1 MRWQRY
7 QRWGPRG
14 KAGDA
19 AVPSAPVGD
28 KYLALVDNMEM
39 SRDQSI
45 DLTSVEDDAIKIC
58 QELIRIPSV
67 NFGEGKGDESAVADY
82 IVKSLAEVGIESKI
96 YEAAP
101 NRCNVIARIKG
112 SDSSRPG
119 LVVHGHTDVVPAN
132 ADDWSVDPFGGIIK
146 DGMIWGRGA
155 VDMKNMDAMILAI
168 VRDWARRGYKPER
181 DIVLAFFA
189 DEEAGMT
196 YGSRFM
202 SAKHPEVF
210 SGCSEAISEVGG
222 FSVTVAD
229 GKRLYFVEAAQ
240 KGIHWMRLTAQG
252 RAGHGSMM
260 NDENAITAIT
270 DAVAKIG
277 KHEWPQRYTKT
288 VKKLFK
294 EVARVTGREYDENDL
309 RPLLKEVGSTARM
322 IGATLQNTAN
332 PTMLDAGYKAN
343 VIPGSASAV
352 IDGRFLPGY
361 EEELNSTIR
370 AIIGPDISIET
381 ISHDI
386 ALEVDFDSPLVEAMK
401 AALLSQ
407 DPEGIP
413 VPYLMSGG
421 TDNKALSELGIVG
434 YGFSPLRLP
443 ADLDFMAL
451 FHGVDER
458 VPIDGLRFGVRVLS
472 NLLENA

>member
-1 MRWQRY
+1 MATSQSE
-7 QRWGPRG
+7 QIF
-14 KAGDA
+14 
-19 AVPSAPVGD
+19 
-28 KYLALVDNMEM
+28 
-39 SRDQSI
+39 QSI
-45 DLTSVEDDAIKIC
+45 EDEAVSIC
-58 QELIRIPSV
+58 QDLIRIPSV
-67 NFGEGKGDESAVADY
+67 NYGEGKGDEKAVAEY
-82 IVKSLAEVGIESKI
+82 VVKSLSEVGITATI
-96 YEAAP
+96 YESAT

-112 SDSSRPG
+112 SDSTRPG
-119 LVVHGHTDVVPAN
+119 LVVHGHLDVVPAN
-132 ADDWSVDPFGGIIK
+132 ADDWSVDPFSAEIR

-155 VDMKNMDAMILAI
+155 VDMKNVDAMILAI
-168 VRDWARRGYKPER
+168 VRSWARTGFTPER

-196 YGSRFM
+196 YGSRWM
-202 SAKHPEVF
+202 TANHPEVF
-210 SGCSEAISEVGG
+210 AGCSEAISEVGG

-240 KGIHWMRLTAQG
+240 KGIHWMKLTARG

-260 NDENAITAIT
+260 NDDNALTALT

-277 KHEWPQRYTKT
+277 RFEWPQRYTKT
-288 VKKLFK
+288 VKVLFK
-294 EVARVTGREYDENDL
+294 RISEATGKPYDENDL
-309 RPLLKEVGSTARM
+309 RPLLKEIGPTERM

-332 PTMLDAGYKAN
+332 PTMLEAGYKAN

-361 EEELNSTIR
+361 ENELNETIR
-370 AIIGPDISIET
+370 SIIGKDIEIET
-381 ISHDI
+381 ISRDI
-386 ALEVDFDSPLVEAMK
+386 ALEVDFEGELVEAMCNAITK
-401 AALLSQ
+401 F

-458 VPIDGLRFGVRVLS
+458 VPISGLHFGVNVLKDFM
-472 NLLENA
+472 ENA

>member
-1 MRWQRY
+1 MNLE
-7 QRWGPRG
+7 
-14 KAGDA
+14 AE
-19 AVPSAPVGD
+19 VV
-28 KYLALVDNMEM
+28 
-39 SRDQSI
+39 
-45 DLTSVEDDAIKIC
+45 KIC
-58 QELIRIPSV
+58 QDLIRIPSV
-67 NFGEGKGDESAVADY
+67 NFGEGKGDEKAVAEY
-82 IVKSLAEVGIESKI
+82 IVASLAEVGISSQIFES
-96 YEAAP
+96 AP
-101 NRCNVIARIKG
+101 NRCNVIARLPG
-112 SDSSRPG
+112 SDTSRPG
-119 LVVHGHTDVVPAN
+119 LVLHGHIDVVPAN
-132 ADDWSVDPFGGIIK
+132 AADWSVDPFAAEIR

-168 VRDWARRGYKPER
+168 VRKWARTGYKPPR

-196 YGSRFM
+196 YGSRWM
-202 SAKHPEVF
+202 AAAHPEVF
-210 SGCSEAISEVGG
+210 AGCSEAISEVGG

-240 KGIHWMRLTAQG
+240 KGIHWMKLTAHG

-260 NDENAITAIT
+260 NDENAITSLT
-270 DAVAKIG
+270 EAVAKIG
-277 KHEWPQRYTKT
+277 RYEWPQRYTKT
-288 VKKLFK
+288 VKILFSK
-294 EVARVTGREYDENDL
+294 IAQATGKKYDETDL
-309 RPLLKEVGSTARM
+309 RPLLSEIGPTARM

-332 PTMLDAGYKAN
+332 PTMLEAGYKAN

-361 EEELNSTIR
+361 EDELNKTIKE
-370 AIIGPDISIET
+370 IIGPDISVET
-381 ISHDI
+381 ISRDI
-386 ALEVDFDSPLVEAMK
+386 ALEIDFEGDLVEAMCN
-401 AALLSQ
+401 AITTF

-434 YGFSPLRLP
+434 YGFSPLQLP

-458 VPIDGLRFGVRVLS
+458 VPISGLEFGVKV
-472 NLLENA
+472 LENFLENC